1 MEFITFQEHLDQ
13 SLGKVGTPDR
23 DRFESEMKAELEAW
37 KLGELVKRT
46 RKSQHLTQRQLGE
59 RIGVKEAQISKIES
73 GRATTF
79 TTISRVFKAL
89 GADSATLDLGSLGRV
104 ALW

>member
-46 RKSQHLTQRQLGE
+46 RKSQRLTQRQLGE
-59 RIGVKEAQISKIES
+59 RVGVKEAQISKIES
-73 GRATTF
+73 GRAATF